1 MLPGSKSLGCVPRA
15 GNGITHG
22 PPGAIMLNA
31 HGASLRKSP
40 LQTRYL
46 LSETARM
53 IAAAAGKMETVKEL
67 LKRGAS
73 IDFLN
78 KNNRSA
84 IFYAVFMGH
93 EDVAL
98 ELLKAGATFEV
109 PDQNGCTA
117 LIAASRDG
125 MANLVKALVEKGANV
140 NAVSTEGIT
149 PLMEAAGF
157 SEPIN
162 KSLELVRLLLDS
174 EADID
179 LEDFHGDTA
188 LTIAGQRGR
197 TAVVQ
202 FLSDRGA
209 KKKEIRINVS
219 PYPVWE
225 TLPPEKKWILASYAI
240 TTQLNRNS
248 HEILG
253 GFPQKQRDRAKA
265 TLSKGWNVHDR
276 DQTIDVLDRLQ
287 LKGTR
292 FEYAEKQNIS
302 PERLLGW
309 DYSRYLSVC
318 SLAYV
323 AGYFTEQEA
332 WEIATPIAKKL
343 QQSFHSWKE
352 MGESYLLGR
361 KIWSGKDESQ
371 VEAIF
376 QLLLNPNDPN
386 SPWNTVPWDTS
397 LLPLPVP
404 EKWQDD
410 SAFTKPIILK
420 LNQSNVRKH
429 SP

>member
-1 MLPGSKSLGCVPRA
+1 MRKRFILTATVLYGAVSLFSRGAEMLTDDLIAAARS
-15 GNGITHG
+15 GNVVKLDQLLDK
-22 PPGAIMLNA
+22 GAAIDALNYN
-31 HGASLRKSP
+31 
-40 LQTRYL
+40 T
-46 LSETARM
+46 ETALM

-209 KKKEIRINVS
+209 K
-219 PYPVWE
+219 
-225 TLPPEKKWILASYAI
+225 
-240 TTQLNRNS
+240 
-248 HEILG
+248 
-253 GFPQKQRDRAKA
+253 
-265 TLSKGWNVHDR
+265 
-276 DQTIDVLDRLQ
+276 
-287 LKGTR
+287 
-292 FEYAEKQNIS
+292 
-302 PERLLGW
+302 
-309 DYSRYLSVC
+309 
-318 SLAYV
+318 
-323 AGYFTEQEA
+323 
-332 WEIATPIAKKL
+332 
-343 QQSFHSWKE
+343 
-352 MGESYLLGR
+352 
-361 KIWSGKDESQ
+361 
-371 VEAIF
+371 
-376 QLLLNPNDPN
+376 
-386 SPWNTVPWDTS
+386 
-397 LLPLPVP
+397 
-404 EKWQDD
+404 
-410 SAFTKPIILK
+410 
-420 LNQSNVRKH
+420 
-429 SP
+429 